1 MSLHDE
7 VALVT
12 AAGHGIGRAI
22 AVRLARAGCRI
33 AVIGPDEAALRET
46 LALAAVDRSAPPAQA
61 IVADVTRDTDLERA
75 ARLVI
80 ERLGRVTAVINNAG
94 FVPPPATV
102 AKTSLADWD
111 HTLSRCLRAPMV
123 LTHLMLPDM
132 LIHGRG
138 AVINIAFTAARR
150 GRAGQSAYAAA
161 KFGLLGFTQSLFA
174 EVRDHGIKV
183 ASIIADMV
191 DTDSTESD
199 PQVDRAKLL
208 QPDDVADAV
217 VGVLTT
223 PARNCQTEII
233 LEPQY
238 DPYVA

>member
-22 AVRLARAGCRI
+22 AIRLARAGCRI
-33 AVIGPDEAALRET
+33 AAIGPDEGGLRET
-46 LALAAVDRSAPPAQA
+46 LALAGVDDHAPQAQA
-61 IVADVTRDTDLERA
+61 IIADVTRDTDLERA
-75 ARLVI
+75 ARLVF
-80 ERLGRVTAVINNAG
+80 ERLGRVTVVINNAG

-102 AKTSLADWD
+102 VKTSLADWD
-111 HTLSRCLRAPMV
+111 LTLARCLRAPMV
-123 LTHLMLPDM
+123 LTRLMLPDM
-132 LIHGRG
+132 LAHGRG

-161 KFGLLGFTQSLFA
+161 KFGLIGFTQSLFA

-199 PQVDRAKLL
+199 PQIDRAKLL
-208 QPDDVADAV
+208 QPEDVADAV
-217 VGVLTT
+217 MNVLTT
-223 PARNCQTEII
+223 PARGCPTEII

-238 DPYVA
+238 DPCLG

>member
-22 AVRLARAGCRI
+22 AVRLARAGCRV
-33 AVIGPDEAALRET
+33 AAIGPDEAELRET
-46 LALAAVDRSAPPAQA
+46 IALAGADRDAAAAQA
-61 IVADVTRDTDLERA
+61 IVADVTRDTDLEHA

-80 ERLGRVTAVINNAG
+80 ERLGRVTVVVNNAG

-102 AKTSLADWD
+102 VKTSLADWD
-111 HTLSRCLRAPMV
+111 HTLARCLRAPMV
-123 LTHLMLPDM
+123 LTRLMLPDM
-132 LIHGRG
+132 LAHGRG
-138 AVINIAFTAARR
+138 AVVNIAFTAARR

-161 KFGLLGFTQSLFA
+161 KFGLIGFTQSLFA

-183 ASIIADMV
+183 ASIIADAV
-191 DTDSTESD
+191 DTDSTESE
-199 PQVDRAKLL
+199 PQIDRAKLL

-217 VGVLTT
+217 IGVLIS
-223 PARNCQTEII
+223 PARTCATEII

-238 DPYVA
+238 DPYAS

>member
-33 AVIGPDEAALRET
+33 AVIGPDEGGLRET
-46 LALAAVDRSAPPAQA
+46 LALAGVDDNAPRAQA
-61 IVADVTRDTDLERA
+61 IIADVTRDTDLERA
-75 ARLVI
+75 ARLVF
-80 ERLGRVTAVINNAG
+80 ERLGRVTVVINNAG

-111 HTLSRCLRAPMV
+111 HTLARCLRAPMV
-123 LTHLMLPDM
+123 LTRLMLPDM
-132 LIHGRG
+132 LAHGRG

-161 KFGLLGFTQSLFA
+161 KFGLIGFTQSLFA

-199 PQVDRAKLL
+199 PQIDRAKLL
-208 QPDDVADAV
+208 QPEDVADAV
-217 VGVLTT
+217 VNVLTT
-223 PARNCQTEII
+223 PVRGCPTEII

-238 DPYVA
+238 DPYIT